1 MIATAAA
8 NTQQQLDAM
17 QTTNVTKMERRD
29 STTSESSLEHL
40 DLGRTPKKLSS
51 HSSATSTPMHTAAT
65 TTTTSNNNNSVSNI
79 NKNKQTN
86 RNINN
91 ELLNIKEANNTTTTA
106 HHQRH
111 SNDSDEANDYDDD
124 DEESPDEQCGSKQ
137 NAHSARSQR
146 HHKRRSTGARLD
158 KRTSVHLEFN
168 ADDPDSLR
176 KKFRFN
182 RSTSAS
188 EQISQNNN
196 ESGFVDASCSSHY
209 LNASAVSLAA
219 AAAAAAA
226 AVPSAMSTTTSPHSV
241 PVAVGLNVTS
251 PHNSMSASASASASA
266 TGSHSSSSAASSPRG
281 CGTGL
286 AIGSSASVSSP
297 ESGIGDR
304 DREDMK
310 FVCTICDVVSAT
322 RHEFTNHIRCHNY
335 ASGDTENYTCAI
347 CSKVLSSASS
357 LDRHVLVHT
366 GERPFNCKYC
376 HLTFTTNGNMHRHMR
391 THKQHQHNHHHRR
404 NSNGTKQHTSHS
416 HNTSAN
422 NNSASGTRNT
432 STAGTNGSVSATA
445 TAATYAQLSHQHD
458 LHGEGAKSTTTTTT
472 TTASVDVNAVT
483 DAGMSHAT
491 GAVIGGVV
499 GGPAVVG
506 VNGKRL
512 HSSGVESCESDGGC
526 STDSSSS
533 AISHSS
539 NNNLNHNNNNN
550 NNNNNSDNNNKNMIN
565 NINNNNIMSNNAQTT
580 NNYSTNINAK
590 RHSLG
595 NFKRKSSD
603 QPDATDADDL
613 TMMTAIKRRVKT
625 TINNNTMIIG
635 EDVDEVGARPAL
647 MAHNAIESALGMVKT
662 NASSASE
669 DAGTTGDDLD
679 DNGVEQKPY
688 IACLVCPVCN
698 TEDFADSHA
707 LDAHLDSQHAD
718 IPAKC
723 RQCEVVFRTHRQL
736 SLHPCT
742 QRLLGQRPMPVVECF
757 KCGRSFES
765 DSALELHARECVTSV
780 ERPVRRSR
788 SLSDSFAT
796 APLTEAELEHKT
808 SQLRNNFFR
817 QLYLQS
823 QKPFC
828 AQSLISLPSP
838 QHSMHEEDVD
848 VDTANVSNTDIKLEA
863 DNEPTDQ
870 LSSNLLSQ
878 QSHDSKDLADIQS
891 ILNMTSSSS
900 TSNFLKNFEQSVNT
914 PSSNY
919 SLDKDEEE
927 AQDAFTSEFRKMK
940 LRGEFPCKL
949 CTAVFPN
956 LRALKG
962 HNRVHLSSV
971 GPAGPFR
978 CNMCPYSICD
988 KAALVRH
995 MRTHNGDR
1003 PYECAECNYAFTTKA
1018 NCERHLRNRHAKTT
1032 RDEVK
1037 RSIIYH
1043 PSEDSTC
1050 DDPAKKMHMFS
1061 SPDFDDEMDLQYQQH
1076 QPKDRSTPVSHL
1088 KEMLTSESPA
1098 TKPMKIQVKSLEQ
1111 LLDKSTGSVG
1121 SYGESY
1127 DERTPAPPNMQHAEV
1142 APIDLSMDVLDLSK
1156 KPTAKSVEK
1165 EIAPPVVPTTAEN
1178 VVDPEKKL
1186 DFFSLVKENLNMPKM
1201 LELWSLSTQ
1210 LPFIP
1215 DFGPLMNQMFA
1226 GNAAAAG
1233 NPFMPPG
1240 FDLNKGNMSASA
1252 NMTPPMLPHMNSL
1265 MIDKLNTHPHATPDP
1280 NIMNQ
1285 MLPSPLMTPPPP
1297 NSGMSMSRH
1306 SQIPPTVLPGGPVKM
1321 VIKNGVLMPK
1331 QKQRRYRTERPF
1343 ACEHCSARFTLRS
1356 NMERHV
1362 KQQHPQYYAQR
1373 HRSGHHSMRGRGASN
1388 ASTINSITHLQAAIA
1403 QAHNT
1408 VNQAQGNGLG
1418 ASPIS
1423 DQVKYAILAQQLKA
1437 RKDTDLLQQALAHGS
1452 SSIANNHHMLLNAA
1466 GAALGPLAPPNGLQF
1481 SFNPLTQPTNVNG
1494 SIEDDEPK
1502 LVIDEDDD
1510 DDDDVEEIVDDNEE
1524 EEEEQQLAN
1533 EHFENMRKFQT
1544 PMPVAEEVK
1553 TAAAATTEP
1562 GNETAKKVAET
1573 ILEQAIK
1580 TGQKLNQAASK
1591 QPSSTFVAKP
1601 APVKPVTAP
1610 TPTAPAAPANTM
1622 KAMIAQAE
1630 SVGKFLKEVASSPFK
1645 DESQDLVPVAKLV
1658 DNATNNT
1665 VSFNN
1670 YFRPSDVANHMEQ
1683 SDEEGLVA
1691 SGSASESNHSGTED
1705 VAAPAEPKKKSAYSL
1720 APNRVSCPYCQR
1732 MFPWSSSLRRHI
1744 LTHTGQ
1750 KPFKCSHCPLLFTT
1764 KSNCDRHLLR
1774 KHGDV
1779 ESAVSVYVPTEDVN
1793 EPIPVPKSVEEI
1805 EQQQRQ
1811 REEEV
1816 RKRKADEQQ
1825 AERERREKE
1834 QRMQLEKE
1842 QQNKLFKQL
1851 AVAQLQQQLNAASMS
1866 ATANTPMNVATNAE
1880 ADARA
1885 KENLSQ
1891 LNADLPYK
1899 CHLCENSFAERY
1911 NCLEHIKKQHAPEF
1925 TLLLS
1930 KGAIVSEAE
1939 ANQTQFIEDEE
1950 RRAGEEA
1957 NNFALLPKLPAYT
1970 NRKVICAFCVRRF
1983 WSTEDLRRHMRTHSG
1998 ERPFQCEICLRKFT
2012 LKHSML
2018 RHMKKH
2024 INRAQNGAAGGDGAS
2039 GLANSGSDFSDDE
2052 QMPTPTTTSAAE
2064 NIISAAVTSTTTTT
2078 AAACALRTPKI
2089 QELLS
2094 KTSEWRSA
2102 HLAGEQK
2109 ENIAEEQPN
2118 GLHSDLIGNLLGI
2131 SDQGIL
2137 NKLLSSADEAAK
2149 LLGVEK

>member
-1 MIATAAA
+1 MLAAA
-8 NTQQQLDAM
+8 ATGTQSSLEAIQS
-17 QTTNVTKMERRD
+17 NVTKMERRD
-29 STTSESSLEHL
+29 SSTSESSLEHL

-51 HSSATSTPMHTAAT
+51 HSSATSTPHTATIGNNNTNKA
-65 TTTTSNNNNSVSNI
+65 TSN
-79 NKNKQTN
+79 
-86 RNINN
+86 
-91 ELLNIKEANNTTTTA
+91 EPNTTTDATSA
-106 HHQRH
+106 IITSSSPSDRTSASGTKTLLSHKRRPH
-111 SNDSDEANDYDDD
+111 DSDEANDYDDD
-124 DEESPDEQCGSKQ
+124 EEESPDEQRNKQ
-137 NAHSARSQR
+137 NALSSRSQR
-146 HHKRRSTGARLD
+146 HHKRRCTAPRLD
-158 KRTSVHLEFN
+158 KRTSVQLEFN
-168 ADDPDSLR
+168 ADDPNSLR

-182 RSTSAS
+182 RSASAS
-188 EQISQNNN
+188 EQMTNNN

-209 LNASAVSLAA
+209 LNASAVSLVAA
-219 AAAAAAA
+219 AAATA
-226 AVPSAMSTTTSPHSV
+226 TTSAASASFMGINSTP
-241 PVAVGLNVTS
+241 
-251 PHNSMSASASASASA
+251 PHNSMSASNSASASA
-266 TGSHSSSSAASSPRG
+266 NGSHSSSSAASSPRG

-286 AIGSSASVSSP
+286 AASSASVSSP

-304 DREDMK
+304 EREDMK

-391 THKQHQHNHHHRR
+391 THKQHQHNHRR
-404 NSNGTKQHTSHS
+404 NSNGTKHASNSH
-416 HNTSAN
+416 N
-422 NNSASGTRNT
+422 NNSNNTASSNATGAAVSSGAATNASTNT
-432 STAGTNGSVSATA
+432 ATNTTYTQLNHGLISEVVKSSTVAASAEAMEAMATDAGTAA
-445 TAATYAQLSHQHD
+445 TAATLIGSA
-458 LHGEGAKSTTTTTT
+458 GGA
-472 TTASVDVNAVT
+472 
-483 DAGMSHAT
+483 
-491 GAVIGGVV
+491 
-499 GGPAVVG
+499 G

-526 STDSSSS
+526 STDTSSS
-533 AISHSS
+533 AISISS
-539 NNNLNHNNNNN
+539 NHNHNNK
-550 NNNNNSDNNNKNMIN
+550 NNNSDNINNNAANNNNKN
-565 NINNNNIMSNNAQTT
+565 NNA
-580 NNYSTNINAK
+580 NRN
-590 RHSLG
+590 SLD
-595 NFKRKSSD
+595 NFKRKFSD
-603 QPDATDADDL
+603 LHDEADVEADDT
-613 TMMTAIKRRVKT
+613 TMMLALKRRMKT
-625 TINNNTMIIG
+625 TINNNVIG
-635 EDVDEVGARPAL
+635 EHVHAVDAPADHKTEGDVVVTKK
-647 MAHNAIESALGMVKT
+647 MHTS
-662 NASSASE
+662 SSASAASDDE
-669 DAGTTGDDLD
+669 DA
-679 DNGVEQKPY
+679 EHKPHFQY
-688 IACLVCPVCN
+688 PVCPVCN
-698 TEDFADSHA
+698 ADEFANMNA
-707 LDAHLDSQHAD
+707 LDHHLETVHAD

-723 RQCEVVFRTHRQL
+723 RICAVVFRKHSQL
-736 SLHPCT
+736 SMHFCP
-742 QRLLGQRPMPVVECF
+742 QSMPGNDQLPLKECV
-757 KCGRSFES
+757 KCRRSFPNS
-765 DSALELHARECVTSV
+765 KDLELHARECDSAVV
-780 ERPVRRSR
+780 RHKRRSR
-788 SLSDSFAT
+788 SLSDSYT
-796 APLTEAELEHKT
+796 VPPLSETEIEEKT
-808 SQLRNNFFR
+808 SLARNNFFR

-828 AQSLISLPSP
+828 AQSMISLPSP
-838 QHSMHEEDVD
+838 LHSANEEGD
-848 VDTANVSNTDIKLEA
+848 AGNVSNTDIKQEA
-863 DNEPTDQ
+863 DTEPTDQ

-962 HNRVHLSSV
+962 HNRVHLGAV

-978 CNMCPYSICD
+978 CNMCPYTICD

-1032 RDEVK
+1032 REEVK
-1037 RSIIYH
+1037 RAIIYH

-1050 DDPAKKMHMFS
+1050 EDPAKKLHMFS
-1061 SPDFDDEMDLQYQQH
+1061 SPDFDDDMELQYQQH
-1076 QPKDRSTPVSHL
+1076 HPKDRSTPVSHL
-1088 KEMLTSESPA
+1088 KEMLTAESPSA
-1098 TKPMKIQVKSLEQ
+1098 KPMKIQVKSLEQ

-1121 SYGESY
+1121 SYNESY
-1127 DERTPAPPNMQHAEV
+1127 EERPAPHSMQHLEA

-1156 KPTAKSVEK
+1156 KPAIKPIEK
-1165 EIAPPVVPTTAEN
+1165 EVVAAPMPMAEN
-1178 VVDPEKKL
+1178 GIDPEKKL
-1186 DFFSLVKENLNMPKM
+1186 DIFSYVKENLNMPKM
-1201 LELWSLSTQ
+1201 LELWSLSAQ
-1210 LPFIP
+1210 FPFMP
-1215 DFGPLMNQMFA
+1215 DFRPLMNQMFA
-1226 GNAAAAG
+1226 GTAAG
-1233 NPFMPPG
+1233 NPFVQPGIDMNKANMPAPP
-1240 FDLNKGNMSASA
+1240 NMSA
-1252 NMTPPMLPHMNSL
+1252 PMLPHLSSL
-1265 MIDKLNTHPHATPDP
+1265 MADKLNTHPHSTPNP
-1280 NIMNQ
+1280 NVLNQ
-1285 MLPSPLMTPPPP
+1285 MLPKSLMTPPAP
-1297 NSGMSMSRH
+1297 NTNMSMPRH
-1306 SQIPPTVLPGGPVKM
+1306 SHIPPTVLPGGPVKM

-1373 HRSGHHSMRGRGASN
+1373 HRSGHHAMRGRGASG
-1388 ASTINSITHLQAAIA
+1388 AVAMNSITHLQAAFA
-1403 QAHNT
+1403 QAHNPAG
-1408 VNQAQGNGLG
+1408 QGQGNGLG

-1423 DQVKYAILAQQLKA
+1423 EQVKYAILAQQLKA

-1452 SSIANNHHMLLNAA
+1452 SSIGNNHHMLLNATT
-1466 GAALGPLAPPNGLQF
+1466 ALGPLAPPNGLQF
-1481 SFNPLTQPTNVNG
+1481 PFNQLGQPTNING

-1502 LVIDEDDD
+1502 LIIDEDEDDD
-1510 DDDDVEEIVDDNEE
+1510 GVEEILDDNEE
-1524 EEEEQQLAN
+1524 EEELQIAN
-1533 EHFENMRKFQT
+1533 ENVENMRKAQPQPPAVEELKNT
-1544 PMPVAEEVK
+1544 PLG
-1553 TAAAATTEP
+1553 TECT
-1562 GNETAKKVAET
+1562 NETAKKVAET

-1580 TGQKLNQAASK
+1580 TGQKLNSAAGK
-1591 QPSSTFVAKP
+1591 PNATLAAKP
-1601 APVKPVTAP
+1601 APAKPIVPASPAAPIAPVT
-1610 TPTAPAAPANTM
+1610 PANTM

-1645 DESQDLVPVAKLV
+1645 DESQDLVPVSKLV
-1658 DNATNNT
+1658 DNATSNA

-1691 SGSASESNHSGTED
+1691 SGSASESNNSGTED
-1705 VAAPAEPKKKSAYSL
+1705 VATPVEPKKKSAYSL

-1811 REEEV
+1811 REEEK
-1816 RKRKADEQQ
+1816 RKRKAEEAQL
-1825 AERERREKE
+1825 ERERREKDQRLQHE
-1834 QRMQLEKE
+1834 QE
-1842 QQNKLFKQL
+1842 QQSKLLKQL
-1851 AVAQLQQQLNAASMS
+1851 AVAQLQQHLNVSMS
-1866 ATANTPMNVATNAE
+1866 AANTSNAD

-1899 CHLCENSFAERY
+1899 CHLCESSFAERF

-1930 KGAIVSEAE
+1930 KGAIASEAE
-1939 ANQTQFIEDEE
+1939 ANQTHLIEDEE
-1950 RRAGEEA
+1950 RRIGEEV
-1957 NNFALLPKLPAYT
+1957 NGFTSLLPKLPAYT

-2024 INRAQNGAAGGDGAS
+2024 THRGQNGVAGSDAS
-2039 GLANSGSDFSDDE
+2039 TTGNSGSDFSDDE
-2052 QMPTPTTTSAAE
+2052 QMPTPP
-2064 NIISAAVTSTTTTT
+2064 TSTLNNTVTTT
-2078 AAACALRTPKI
+2078 ATTVNAIASASASASVTALRTPKI

-2094 KTSEWRSA
+2094 KANEWRSSN
-2102 HLAGEQK
+2102 LGGEQK

-2118 GLHSDLIGNLLGI
+2118 GLHNDLIGNLLGI

>member
-1 MIATAAA
+1 MPVSSSGT
-8 NTQQQLDAM
+8 DA
-17 QTTNVTKMERRD
+17 
-29 STTSESSLEHL
+29 
-40 DLGRTPKKLSS
+40 
-51 HSSATSTPMHTAAT
+51 
-65 TTTTSNNNNSVSNI
+65 
-79 NKNKQTN
+79 
-86 RNINN
+86 
-91 ELLNIKEANNTTTTA
+91 
-106 HHQRH
+106 
-111 SNDSDEANDYDDD
+111 
-124 DEESPDEQCGSKQ
+124 
-137 NAHSARSQR
+137 
-146 HHKRRSTGARLD
+146 
-158 KRTSVHLEFN
+158 F
-168 ADDPDSLR
+168 
-176 KKFRFN
+176 
-182 RSTSAS
+182 
-188 EQISQNNN
+188 
-196 ESGFVDASCSSHY
+196 
-209 LNASAVSLAA
+209 
-219 AAAAAAA
+219 
-226 AVPSAMSTTTSPHSV
+226 
-241 PVAVGLNVTS
+241 
-251 PHNSMSASASASASA
+251 ASA
-266 TGSHSSSSAASSPRG
+266 T
-281 CGTGL
+281 
-286 AIGSSASVSSP
+286 
-297 ESGIGDR
+297 
-304 DREDMK
+304 
-310 FVCTICDVVSAT
+310 
-322 RHEFTNHIRCHNY
+322 N
-335 ASGDTENYTCAI
+335 
-347 CSKVLSSASS
+347 
-357 LDRHVLVHT
+357 
-366 GERPFNCKYC
+366 
-376 HLTFTTNGNMHRHMR
+376 
-391 THKQHQHNHHHRR
+391 
-404 NSNGTKQHTSHS
+404 
-416 HNTSAN
+416 
-422 NNSASGTRNT
+422 
-432 STAGTNGSVSATA
+432 
-445 TAATYAQLSHQHD
+445 TYAQLSNG
-458 LHGEGAKSTTTTTT
+458 LIGEGVKTSTASAEALTTTDASTVA
-472 TTASVDVNAVT
+472 TAQIGGDAAIGAGVNA
-483 DAGMSHAT
+483 
-491 GAVIGGVV
+491 
-499 GGPAVVG
+499 
-506 VNGKRL
+506 KRL

-539 NNNLNHNNNNN
+539 NNNH
-550 NNNNNSDNNNKNMIN
+550 SNKNN
-565 NINNNNIMSNNAQTT
+565 TSDNINNNATNHYNN
-580 NNYSTNINAK
+580 NFNVK
-590 RHSLG
+590 RNRLG
-595 NFKRKSSD
+595 NFKRKSSEQHD
-603 QPDATDADDL
+603 EGNADADVDADL
-613 TMMTAIKRRVKT
+613 TTMTTAKRRVKT
-625 TINNNTMIIG
+625 TINNNIIG
-635 EDVDEVGARPAL
+635 EDVDEVDAR
-647 MAHNAIESALGMVKT
+647 MVAHNNDSTMATAKTSAS
-662 NASSASE
+662 SSASATSAEEREVGHDDDE
-669 DAGTTGDDLD
+669 DA
-679 DNGVEQKPY
+679 EQKPY
-688 IACLVCPVCN
+688 FACPVCPVCN
-698 TEDFADSHA
+698 AGDFADTRA
-707 LDAHLDSQHAD
+707 LDNHLDSEHSD

-723 RQCEVVFRTHRQL
+723 RHCEVVFRTHRQL

-742 QRLLGQRPMPVVECF
+742 QRLLGSRQMPLVECVG
-757 KCGRSFES
+757 CGRSFENGN
-765 DSALELHARECVTSV
+765 ALELHARDCNTHNM
-780 ERPVRRSR
+780 RHARRSR
-788 SLSDSFAT
+788 SLSDSFAV
-796 APLTEAELEHKT
+796 APLTEAEIEDKT
-808 SQLRNNFFR
+808 NQIRNNFLR

-838 QHSMHEEDVD
+838 QHSAPDEVD
-848 VDTANVSNTDIKLEA
+848 SMNVSNTDIKVEA
-863 DNEPTDQ
+863 ADTEPADQ
-870 LSSNLLSQ
+870 LTSNLLSQ

-962 HNRVHLSSV
+962 HNRVHLSAV

-1037 RSIIYH
+1037 RAIIYH

-1050 DDPAKKMHMFS
+1050 DDPVKKLHMFS
-1061 SPDFDDEMDLQYQQH
+1061 SPDFDDDMELQYQQH
-1076 QPKDRSTPVSHL
+1076 HPKDRSTPVSHL
-1088 KEMLTSESPA
+1088 KEILTAESPA
-1098 TKPMKIQVKSLEQ
+1098 AKPIKIQVKSLEQ

-1121 SYGESY
+1121 SFNDSFE
-1127 DERTPAPPNMQHAEV
+1127 DRTPAPSSLQHGDT

-1156 KPTAKSVEK
+1156 KTTTKPIEETIVTPT
-1165 EIAPPVVPTTAEN
+1165 PLVPEN
-1178 VVDPEKKL
+1178 GIDPEKKL
-1186 DFFSLVKENLNMPKM
+1186 DLFSYVKENLNMPKM

-1210 LPFIP
+1210 FPFMP
-1215 DFGPLMNQMFA
+1215 DFAPLMNQMFG
-1226 GNAAAAG
+1226 GNAAA
-1233 NPFMPPG
+1233 NPFLPPG
-1240 FDLNKGNMSASA
+1240 LDLNKSMQAPT
-1252 NMTPPMLPHMNSL
+1252 NMTPPMLPNLNSL
-1265 MIDKLNTHPHATPDP
+1265 MADKLSTHPHNTPDP
-1280 NIMNQ
+1280 NIINQ
-1285 MLPSPLMTPPPP
+1285 MLPTSMMTPPPP
-1297 NSGMSMSRH
+1297 NTGMNMPRH
-1306 SQIPPTVLPGGPVKM
+1306 SHIPPTVLAGGPVKM

-1373 HRSGHHSMRGRGASN
+1373 HRSGHHSIRGRGASS
-1388 ASTINSITHLQAAIA
+1388 ATTIHSISHLQAAIA
-1403 QAHNT
+1403 QAHNNAT
-1408 VNQAQGNGLG
+1408 QAQGNGLT

-1423 DQVKYAILAQQLKA
+1423 EQVKYAILAQQLKA

-1452 SSIANNHHMLLNAA
+1452 SSIAKSHHMLLNAA
-1466 GAALGPLAPPNGLQF
+1466 GAALGPLGPPNGLQF
-1481 SFNPLTQPTNVNG
+1481 PFNHLGHPTNING
-1494 SIEDDEPK
+1494 TAEDDEPK
-1502 LVIDEDDD
+1502 LIIDEDE
-1510 DDDDVEEIVDDNEE
+1510 DDDVEEILDDNEE
-1524 EEEEQQLAN
+1524 DEELQLSN
-1533 EHFENMRKFQT
+1533 EHFGNTRQFQT
-1544 PMPVAEEVK
+1544 PAPVVEEVK
-1553 TAAAATTEP
+1553 SAPSINSEST
-1562 GNETAKKVAET
+1562 NETAKKVAET
-1573 ILEQAIK
+1573 ILEQAKK
-1580 TGQKLNQAASK
+1580 TGQKQNLLATSK
-1591 QPSSTFVAKP
+1591 PNSTFVAKP
-1601 APVKPVTAP
+1601 TPTKTVAPVS
-1610 TPTAPAAPANTM
+1610 TPAAPAAPVTPANTM

-1658 DNATNNT
+1658 DNATSNA

-1774 KHGDV
+1774 KHGDI

-1811 REEEV
+1811 REEEE
-1816 RKRKADEQQ
+1816 RKRKAEE
-1825 AERERREKE
+1825 AKLERERREKE
-1834 QRMQLEKE
+1834 QRLQQEKE

-1851 AVAQLQQQLNAASMS
+1851 AVAQLQQQLNVSMS
-1866 ATANTPMNVATNAE
+1866 AAANATSSAE
-1880 ADARA
+1880 TDART

-1899 CHLCENSFAERY
+1899 CHLCENSFAERF

-1930 KGAIVSEAE
+1930 KGAIVSDAE
-1939 ANQTQFIEDEE
+1939 ANQTQLLEEEE
-1950 RRAGEEA
+1950 RRAGEEV

-2024 INRAQNGAAGGDGAS
+2024 TSRGPNGAASGDGAS
-2039 GLANSGSDFSDDE
+2039 AMGNSGSDFSDDE
-2052 QMPTPTTTSAAE
+2052 QMPTPTSTSA
-2064 NIISAAVTSTTTTT
+2064 TTTTVTT
-2078 AAACALRTPKI
+2078 AISATQRSPKI

-2094 KTSEWRSA
+2094 KTNEWRST
-2102 HLAGEQK
+2102 HLGGEQK

-2137 NKLLSSADEAAK
+2137 NKLLSSPDEAAK

>member
-1 MIATAAA
+1 MLATAAA
-8 NTQQQLDAM
+8 STQSALDAI
-17 QTTNVTKMERRD
+17 QTNVTKMERRD

-51 HSSATSTPMHTAAT
+51 HSSATSTPHTNTNSTSNNTNNNNRINSNDVLTKVATTAVSGAT
-65 TTTTSNNNNSVSNI
+65 TT
-79 NKNKQTN
+79 
-86 RNINN
+86 
-91 ELLNIKEANNTTTTA
+91 LLP
-106 HHQRH
+106 HQQH
-111 SNDSDEANDYDDD
+111 GHINDSDEANDYDDD
-124 DEESPDEQCGSKQ
+124 DEESPDDEQCGNKL
-137 NAHSARSQR
+137 NALNSRSQR
-146 HHKRRSTGARLD
+146 HHKRRSTAPRLD

-168 ADDPDSLR
+168 ADDPNSLR

-182 RSTSAS
+182 RSHSAS
-188 EQISQNNN
+188 EQMSNNN

-219 AAAAAAA
+219 AAAVAAAA
-226 AVPSAMSTTTSPHSV
+226 ATTTTPSTTAKAISMTP
-241 PVAVGLNVTS
+241 AL
-251 PHNSMSASASASASA
+251 HNSSASVSASGSVSA

-281 CGTGL
+281 CGAGL
-286 AIGSSASVSSP
+286 AASSASVSSP
-297 ESGIGDR
+297 ESGICDR

-404 NSNGTKQHTSHS
+404 NSNGTKQSSHS
-416 HNTSAN
+416 HNN
-422 NNSASGTRNT
+422 NNNTASMLTSSGGTD
-432 STAGTNGSVSATA
+432 AFASATN
-445 TAATYAQLSHQHD
+445 TYAQLSNG
-458 LHGEGAKSTTTTTT
+458 LLIGEGGVKTS
-472 TTASVDVNAVT
+472 TASAET
-483 DAGMSHAT
+483 LAT
-491 GAVIGGVV
+491 AATTVPTANG
-499 GGPAVVG
+499 VG

-539 NNNLNHNNNNN
+539 NNNQSNNKNNNN
-550 NNNNNSDNNNKNMIN
+550 D
-565 NINNNNIMSNNAQTT
+565 NINNNAT
-580 NNYSTNINAK
+580 NNYNNNMNAK
-590 RHSLG
+590 RNRLG
-595 NFKRKSSD
+595 NFKRKSSEQHD
-603 QPDATDADDL
+603 EADGDADEL
-613 TMMTAIKRRVKT
+613 AAAKRRMKT
-625 TINNNTMIIG
+625 TINNNIIG
-635 EDVDEVGARPAL
+635 EDVDEVDARIGGHNNDAGA
-647 MAHNAIESALGMVKT
+647 MVTTKTSAS
-662 NASSASE
+662 SSASVMSADEHDVDDDE
-669 DAGTTGDDLD
+669 D
-679 DNGVEQKPY
+679 VEQKPY
-688 IACLVCPVCN
+688 FACPVCPVCN
-698 TEDFADSHA
+698 AGDFADTHA
-707 LDAHLDSQHAD
+707 LDNHLDSEHAD

-723 RQCEVVFRTHRQL
+723 RHCEVVFRTHRQL

-742 QRLLGQRPMPVVECF
+742 QRLLGSRQMPLVECV
-757 KCGRSFES
+757 KCGQSFENS
-765 DSALELHARECVTSV
+765 DALELHARDCDTNEL
-780 ERPVRRSR
+780 RHARRSR
-788 SLSDSFAT
+788 SLSDSFAP
-796 APLTEAELEHKT
+796 AHLTEAEIEDKT
-808 SQLRNNFFR
+808 NQIRNNFLR

-828 AQSLISLPSP
+828 AQSLMSLPSP
-838 QHSMHEEDVD
+838 QHSAHDEVD
-848 VDTANVSNTDIKLEA
+848 SLNVSNTDIKVEA
-863 DNEPTDQ
+863 ADAEPADQ
-870 LSSNLLSQ
+870 LTSNLLSQ

-962 HNRVHLSSV
+962 HNRVHLSAV

-1037 RSIIYH
+1037 RAIIYH

-1050 DDPAKKMHMFS
+1050 DDPAKKLHMFS
-1061 SPDFDDEMDLQYQQH
+1061 SPDFDDDMELQYQQH
-1076 QPKDRSTPVSHL
+1076 HPKDRSTPVSHL
-1088 KEMLTSESPA
+1088 KEILTAESPA
-1098 TKPMKIQVKSLEQ
+1098 AKPLKIQVKSLEQ

-1121 SYGESY
+1121 SYNDSFE
-1127 DERTPAPPNMQHAEV
+1127 ERTAAPSNET

-1156 KPTAKSVEK
+1156 KPTAKPVEK
-1165 EIAPPVVPTTAEN
+1165 ETITASAPQVTEN
-1178 VVDPEKKL
+1178 VIDPEKKL
-1186 DFFSLVKENLNMPKM
+1186 DLFSYVKENLNMPKM

-1210 LPFIP
+1210 LPFMP
-1215 DFGPLMNQMFA
+1215 DFGPLMSQMF
-1226 GNAAAAG
+1226 GG
-1233 NPFMPPG
+1233 NPAAIPFLPPG
-1240 FDLNKGNMSASA
+1240 LDLNKAGMQAPP
-1252 NMTPPMLPHMNSL
+1252 NMTPPMLPNLNSL
-1265 MIDKLNTHPHATPDP
+1265 MADKLNTHPHSTPDV
-1280 NIMNQ
+1280 NLMNQ
-1285 MLPSPLMTPPPP
+1285 MLPTSMMTPPPP
-1297 NSGMSMSRH
+1297 NSGMNMARH
-1306 SQIPPTVLPGGPVKM
+1306 SHIPPTVLPGGPVKM

-1373 HRSGHHSMRGRGASN
+1373 HRTGHHSMRGRGASS
-1388 ASTINSITHLQAAIA
+1388 ATAMNSISHLQAAIA
-1403 QAHNT
+1403 QAHT
-1408 VNQAQGNGLG
+1408 ANQVQGNGLG

-1423 DQVKYAILAQQLKA
+1423 EQVKYAILAQQLKA
-1437 RKDTDLLQQALAHGS
+1437 HKDTDLLQQALAHGS
-1452 SSIANNHHMLLNAA
+1452 SSIANSHHMLLNAA
-1466 GAALGPLAPPNGLQF
+1466 GAALGPLGPPNGLQF
-1481 SFNPLTQPTNVNG
+1481 PFSQLGQSTNING
-1494 SIEDDEPK
+1494 TAEDDEPK
-1502 LVIDEDDD
+1502 LIIDEDDE
-1510 DDDDVEEIVDDNEE
+1510 DDDVEEILDDNEE
-1524 EEEEQQLAN
+1524 DEELQLSN
-1533 EHFENMRKFQT
+1533 EHYDNMRKFQT
-1544 PMPVAEEVK
+1544 PAPVVEEVK
-1553 TAAAATTEP
+1553 TAPSTASESN
-1562 GNETAKKVAET
+1562 NETAKKVAET
-1573 ILEQAIK
+1573 ILEQAKK
-1580 TGQKLNQAASK
+1580 TGQKPNQTTSK
-1591 QPSSTFVAKP
+1591 SNPNFAAKP
-1601 APVKPVTAP
+1601 TTTKTVATAT
-1610 TPTAPAAPANTM
+1610 TPAAPAAPVTPANTM
-1622 KAMIAQAE
+1622 KAMIARAE

-1658 DNATNNT
+1658 DNATSNA

-1779 ESAVSVYVPTEDVN
+1779 ESAVSVYVPTEDVS

-1811 REEEV
+1811 REEEE
-1816 RKRKADEQQ
+1816 RKRKAEE
-1825 AERERREKE
+1825 AKLERERREKE
-1834 QRMQLEKE
+1834 QRLQQEKE
-1842 QQNKLFKQL
+1842 QQNKLLKQL
-1851 AVAQLQQQLNAASMS
+1851 AVAQLQQQLNVSMS
-1866 ATANTPMNVATNAE
+1866 AAAANANSSAE

-1899 CHLCENSFAERY
+1899 CHLCENSFAERF

-1930 KGAIVSEAE
+1930 KGAIVSDAE
-1939 ANQTQFIEDEE
+1939 ANQTQLLEEEE
-1950 RRAGEEA
+1950 RRVGEEA

-2024 INRAQNGAAGGDGAS
+2024 TSRGQNGVGGGDGTCAL
-2039 GLANSGSDFSDDE
+2039 GNSGSDFSDDE
-2052 QMPTPTTTSAAE
+2052 QMPTPTSTSADTSSNATTATTTTSAPTA
-2064 NIISAAVTSTTTTT
+2064 T
-2078 AAACALRTPKI
+2078 AAAQRTNKI

-2094 KTSEWRSA
+2094 KTNEWRSSN
-2102 HLAGEQK
+2102 LAGEQK
-2109 ENIAEEQPN
+2109 ENIGEEQPN

-2137 NKLLSSADEAAK
+2137 NKLLSSPDEAAK

>member
-1 MIATAAA
+1 MLATAAA
-8 NTQQQLDAM
+8 STQAALDAI
-17 QTTNVTKMERRD
+17 QTSVTKMERRD

-40 DLGRTPKKLSS
+40 DLGRTPKKLSA
-51 HSSATSTPMHTAAT
+51 HSSATSTPHTNT
-65 TTTTSNNNNSVSNI
+65 NSTSSSNNRANGNDVLA
-79 NKNKQTN
+79 KD
-86 RNINN
+86 
-91 ELLNIKEANNTTTTA
+91 ANNTNATTA
-106 HHQRH
+106 TVGCSATTKPVLPHQQRH
-111 SNDSDEANDYDDD
+111 INDSDEANDYDDD
-124 DEESPDEQCGSKQ
+124 DEESPDEQCLGKS
-137 NAHSARSQR
+137 NAHNSRSQR
-146 HHKRRSTGARLD
+146 HHKRRSTAPRLD

-168 ADDPDSLR
+168 ADDPNSLR

-182 RSTSAS
+182 RSNSAS
-188 EQISQNNN
+188 EQMSSNN

-219 AAAAAAA
+219 AAAVAAAA
-226 AVPSAMSTTTSPHSV
+226 ATTTSTTGTTAAINMTPTVHS
-241 PVAVGLNVTS
+241 S
-251 PHNSMSASASASASA
+251 ISASASASGSVSA

-281 CGTGL
+281 CGAGL
-286 AIGSSASVSSP
+286 ATSSASVSSP

-304 DREDMK
+304 EREDMK

-404 NSNGTKQHTSHS
+404 NSNGTKQSSHS
-416 HNTSAN
+416 HNNN
-422 NNSASGTRNT
+422 NNSAAGMPASSG
-432 STAGTNGSVSATA
+432 GTDAFASATNNYAQLGNGLIGEGVKTA
-445 TAATYAQLSHQHD
+445 TASAEALALTNDGSTAATAQAGGD
-458 LHGEGAKSTTTTTT
+458 AAATIGA
-472 TTASVDVNAVT
+472 
-483 DAGMSHAT
+483 
-491 GAVIGGVV
+491 
-499 GGPAVVG
+499 G

-539 NNNLNHNNNNN
+539 NNNHSNK
-550 NNNNNSDNNNKNMIN
+550 NNNSDN
-565 NINNNNIMSNNAQTT
+565 INNNAT
-580 NNYSTNINAK
+580 NNYNNNMNAK
-590 RHSLG
+590 RSRLG
-595 NFKRKSSD
+595 NFKRKSSEQHD
-603 QPDATDADDL
+603 EDNADAEADGL
-613 TMMTAIKRRVKT
+613 TMMTATKRRVKT
-625 TINNNTMIIG
+625 TINNNIIG
-635 EDVDEVGARPAL
+635 EDVDELDAR
-647 MAHNAIESALGMVKT
+647 MVAHNNESAMVNTK
-662 NASSASE
+662 ASASSSASAMSADERDDDDE
-669 DAGTTGDDLD
+669 D
-679 DNGVEQKPY
+679 VEHKPY
-688 IACLVCPVCN
+688 FACPVCPVCN
-698 TEDFADSHA
+698 AADFADTRA
-707 LDAHLDSQHAD
+707 LDNHLDSEHAD

-723 RQCEVVFRTHRQL
+723 RHCEVVFRTHRQL

-742 QRLLGQRPMPVVECF
+742 QRLLGSRPMPLVECV
-757 KCGRSFES
+757 KCGQSFETA
-765 DSALELHARECVTSV
+765 DALELHARDCHTHEL
-780 ERPVRRSR
+780 RHARRSR
-788 SLSDSFAT
+788 SLSDSFVA
-796 APLTEAELEHKT
+796 APLTEAEIEDKT
-808 SQLRNNFFR
+808 NQIRNNFLR

-838 QHSMHEEDVD
+838 QHSAHDEVD
-848 VDTANVSNTDIKLEA
+848 SANMSNTDIKVEA
-863 DNEPTDQ
+863 ADTEPTDQ
-870 LSSNLLSQ
+870 LTSNLLSQ

-919 SLDKDEEE
+919 SMDKDEEE

-962 HNRVHLSSV
+962 HNRVHLSAV

-1037 RSIIYH
+1037 RAIIYH

-1050 DDPAKKMHMFS
+1050 DDPAKKLHMFS
-1061 SPDFDDEMDLQYQQH
+1061 SPDFDDDMELQYQQH
-1076 QPKDRSTPVSHL
+1076 HPKDRSTPVSHL
-1088 KEMLTSESPA
+1088 KEILTAESPLA
-1098 TKPMKIQVKSLEQ
+1098 KPIKIQVKSLEQ

-1121 SYGESY
+1121 SYNDSFE
-1127 DERTPAPPNMQHAEV
+1127 ERTPAPSSLQHNET

-1156 KPTAKSVEK
+1156 KPTAKPVEK
-1165 EIAPPVVPTTAEN
+1165 ETIAAPAPPVTEN
-1178 VVDPEKKL
+1178 GIDPEKKL
-1186 DFFSLVKENLNMPKM
+1186 DLFSYVKENLNMPKM
-1201 LELWSLSTQ
+1201 LELWSLSAQ
-1210 LPFIP
+1210 FPFMP
-1215 DFGPLMNQMFA
+1215 DFAPLMNQMFG
-1226 GNAAAAG
+1226 GNAAA
-1233 NPFMPPG
+1233 NPFLPPG
-1240 FDLNKGNMSASA
+1240 LDLNKSMQASA
-1252 NMTPPMLPHMNSL
+1252 NMTPPMLPNLNSL
-1265 MIDKLNTHPHATPDP
+1265 MADKLNTHPHTTPDP

-1285 MLPSPLMTPPPP
+1285 MLPTSMMTPPPP
-1297 NSGMSMSRH
+1297 NTGMNMPRH
-1306 SQIPPTVLPGGPVKM
+1306 SHIPPTVLPGGPVKM

-1373 HRSGHHSMRGRGASN
+1373 HRTGHHSMRGRGATS
-1388 ASTINSITHLQAAIA
+1388 ATTMNSISHLQAAIA
-1403 QAHNT
+1403 QAHNNAT
-1408 VNQAQGNGLG
+1408 QAQGNGLG
-1418 ASPIS
+1418 AAPIS
-1423 DQVKYAILAQQLKA
+1423 EQVKYAILAQQLKA

-1452 SSIANNHHMLLNAA
+1452 SSIANSHHMLLNAA
-1466 GAALGPLAPPNGLQF
+1466 GAAIGPLGPPNGLQF
-1481 SFNPLTQPTNVNG
+1481 PFNHLGQPVNING
-1494 SIEDDEPK
+1494 NAEDDEPK
-1502 LVIDEDDD
+1502 LIIDEDE
-1510 DDDDVEEIVDDNEE
+1510 DDDVEEILDDNEE
-1524 EEEEQQLAN
+1524 DEEFQVSN
-1533 EHFENMRKFQT
+1533 EHFEHVRKFQA
-1544 PMPVAEEVK
+1544 PAPVVEEVK
-1553 TAAAATTEP
+1553 TAPPATNESN
-1562 GNETAKKVAET
+1562 NETAKKVAET
-1573 ILEQAIK
+1573 ILEQAKK
-1580 TGQKLNQAASK
+1580 TVQKTNQTTSK
-1591 QPSSTFVAKP
+1591 SNANFTAK
-1601 APVKPVTAP
+1601 P
-1610 TPTAPAAPANTM
+1610 TPTKSAAPATTPAAPAAPVTPANTM

-1658 DNATNNT
+1658 DNATSNA

-1811 REEEV
+1811 REEEQ
-1816 RKRKADEQQ
+1816 RKRKAEEVKL
-1825 AERERREKE
+1825 ERERREKE
-1834 QRMQLEKE
+1834 QRLQQEKE

-1851 AVAQLQQQLNAASMS
+1851 AVAQLQQQLNVSMS
-1866 ATANTPMNVATNAE
+1866 AAANATSNAE

-1899 CHLCENSFAERY
+1899 CHLCENSFAERF

-1930 KGAIVSEAE
+1930 KGAIVSDAE
-1939 ANQTQFIEDEE
+1939 ANQTQLLEDEE
-1950 RRAGEEA
+1950 RRVGEEA

-2024 INRAQNGAAGGDGAS
+2024 TSRGQNGAAGSDGAS
-2039 GLANSGSDFSDDE
+2039 PMGNSGSDFSDDE
-2052 QMPTPTTTSAAE
+2052 QMPIPTSTATTPSALTSAATATTTSPA
-2064 NIISAAVTSTTTTT
+2064 TT
-2078 AAACALRTPKI
+2078 ATAATLRSPKI

-2094 KTSEWRSA
+2094 KTNEWRSA

-2137 NKLLSSADEAAK
+2137 NKLLSSPDEAAK